1 MINGAVMRLFANSK
15 LSNDLMDEI
24 NNGPIKPNT
33 TNWSTDLYQKVR
45 NYNKDWTI
53 FPSGFFNSEWQDPL
67 MGLWNPMKKYDFDLY
82 EGSFCWH
89 WHNKW
94 LDAVEVD
101 SKWYTIEQKFEKILK
116 DQKII

>member
-1 MINGAVMRLFANSK
+1 
-15 LSNDLMDEI
+15 
-24 NNGPIKPNT
+24 
-33 TNWSTDLYQKVR
+33 
-45 NYNKDWTI
+45 
-53 FPSGFFNSEWQDPL
+53 
-67 MGLWNPMKKYDFDLY
+67 MGLWNPMKKYDFNLY

-94 LDAVEVD
+94 QDSVEEG